1 MFKKLKI
8 IGLSLI
14 LSVGAYGCAKEE
26 IKEDDSLKICVVL
39 DEGGANDQS
48 FNQSA
53 IEGLYRARD
62 SYGVEVSYIE
72 SSGEAEYFSNIE
84 SAVDLGSDLVV
95 AVGYKFTEEIEEAAN
110 TYPDQKFAIIDGS
123 YEKTPENVTSIL
135 FDEEEAGYT
144 VGLIAS
150 QMTETN
156 KVAFLGGYDIPSVT
170 GFRDGFIVGL
180 KEGNP
185 NIEVKS
191 QFANSFTDSAKGK
204 AMAQQLIKD
213 NYDIIFS
220 AGGGVNNGVWEAC
233 VEAGPHIGA
242 IGVDMPSSQYSPAI
256 ITSALKNV
264 GTGLALTIKDLVDEN
279 FKGGTKTIYSLANN
293 GVGYE
298 VTDNLSDEVI
308 KFVEDKL
315 TSK

>member
-8 IGLSLI
+8 IGLSLM
-14 LSVGAYGCAKEE
+14 LAVGVFGCSKTDTSVEN
-26 IKEDDSLKICVVL
+26 DSLKICLVL

-53 IEGLYRARD
+53 IEGLYRAKD
-62 SYGVEVSYIE
+62 NYDIEVSYIE
-72 SSGEAEYFSNIE
+72 SKSEAEYFQNVE
-84 SAVDLGSDLVV
+84 TAVDQENDLVV
-95 AVGYKFTEEIEEAAN
+95 AVGYKFTEEIEEASKV
-110 TYPDQKFAIIDGS
+110 YPDQKFAIIDGS
-123 YEKTPENVTSIL
+123 YENTPSNVTSIL
-135 FDEEEAGYT
+135 FNEEEAGYC
-144 VGLIAS
+144 VGLVAS

-156 KVAFLGGYDIPSVT
+156 KIAFLGGYDIPSVT
-170 GFRDGFIVGL
+170 GFMDGFIVGA
-180 KEGNP
+180 KEGNE
-185 NIEVKS
+185 NIEIKS

-213 NYDIIFS
+213 GYDTIFS

-233 VEAGPHIGA
+233 VENNKMA

-264 GTGLALTIKDLVDEN
+264 GTGLELTIKDLIDDN
-279 FKGGTKTIYSLANN
+279 FKGGTKTIYSLSNN

-298 VTDNLSDEVI
+298 VTEHLSSEVI
-308 KFVEDKL
+308 EFVNKKL
-315 TSK
+315 EEK

>member
-1 MFKKLKI
+1 MLKRI
-8 IGLSLI
+8 KSL
-14 LSVGAYGCAKEE
+14 LLVGALSISVVGCNSTN
-26 IKEDDSLKICVVL
+26 ISLKEDNIKVCVVL

-62 SYGVEVSYIE
+62 NYDIEVSYIE
-72 SSGEAEYFSNIE
+72 SKSEAEYFQNVE
-84 SAVDLGSDLVV
+84 TAVDQENDLVV
-95 AVGYKFTEEIEEAAN
+95 AVGYKFTEEIEEASKV
-110 TYPDQKFAIIDGS
+110 YPNQKFAIIDGS
-123 YEKTPENVTSIL
+123 YENTPSNVTSIL
-135 FDEEEAGYT
+135 FNEEEAGYS
-144 VGLIAS
+144 VGLVAS
-150 QMTETN
+150 QMTKTN

-170 GFRDGFIVGL
+170 NFYKGYEKAI
-180 KEGNP
+180 KEVNP
-185 NIEVKS
+185 NMEVIC
-191 QFANSFTDSAKGK
+191 QYANSFTDSAKGK

-213 NYDIIFS
+213 GYDTIFS

-233 VEAGPHIGA
+233 VENNKMA

-264 GTGLALTIKDLVDEN
+264 GTGLELTIKDLVDDN

-298 VTDNLSDEVI
+298 ITEYLSDEVI
-308 KFVEDKL
+308 EFVNNKL
-315 TSK
+315 ENK

>member
-14 LSVGAYGCAKEE
+14 LSVGVFGCSKTDTSVEN
-26 IKEDDSLKICVVL
+26 DTMKICVVL

-62 SYGVEVSYIE
+62 NYNVEVSYIE
-72 SSGEAEYFSNIE
+72 SKSEAEYFQNVE
-84 SAVDLGSDLVV
+84 TAVDQENDLVV
-95 AVGYKFTEEIEEAAN
+95 AVGYKFTEEIEEASKV
-110 TYPDQKFAIIDGS
+110 YPNQKFAIIDGS
-123 YEKTPENVTSIL
+123 FENTPSNVTSIL
-135 FDEEEAGYT
+135 FNEEEAGYS
-144 VGLIAS
+144 VGLVAS
-150 QMTETN
+150 QMTKTN

-170 GFRDGFIVGL
+170 NFYKGYEKAI
-180 KEGNP
+180 KEVNP
-185 NIEVKS
+185 NMEVIC
-191 QFANSFTDSAKGK
+191 QYANSFTDSAKGK

-213 NYDIIFS
+213 GYDTIFS

-233 VEAGPHIGA
+233 VENNKMA

-264 GTGLALTIKDLVDEN
+264 GAGLELTIKDLIDGN

-298 VTDNLSDEVI
+298 VTEHLSSEVI
-308 KFVEDKL
+308 EFVNKKL
-315 TSK
+315 EEK

>member
-1 MFKKLKI
+1 MLKRI
-8 IGLSLI
+8 KSLLLIGALSI
-14 LSVGAYGCAKEE
+14 SVVGCNSTN
-26 IKEDDSLKICVVL
+26 ISLKEDNIKVCVVL

-62 SYGVEVSYIE
+62 NYDIEVSYIE
-72 SSGEAEYFSNIE
+72 SKSEAEYFQNVE
-84 SAVDLGSDLVV
+84 TAVDQDNDLVV
-95 AVGYKFTEEIEEAAN
+95 AVGYKFTEEIEEASKV
-110 TYPDQKFAIIDGS
+110 YPNQKFAIIDGS
-123 YEKTPENVTSIL
+123 FENTPSNVTSIL
-135 FDEEEAGYT
+135 FNEEEAGYC
-144 VGLIAS
+144 VGLVAS

-156 KVAFLGGYDIPSVT
+156 KIAFLGGYDIPSVT
-170 GFRDGFIVGL
+170 GFMDGFIVGA
-180 KEGNP
+180 KEGNE
-185 NIEVKS
+185 NIEIKS

-233 VEAGPHIGA
+233 VENNKMA

-264 GTGLALTIKDLVDEN
+264 GTGLELTIKDLIDDN
-279 FKGGTKTIYSLANN
+279 FKGGTKTVYSLINN

-298 VTDNLSDEVI
+298 ITEHLSDEVI
-308 KFVEDKL
+308 EFVNNKL
-315 TSK
+315 EEK

>member
-1 MFKKLKI
+1 MLKRI
-8 IGLSLI
+8 KSL
-14 LSVGAYGCAKEE
+14 LLVGALSISVVGCNSTN
-26 IKEDDSLKICVVL
+26 ISLKEDNIKVCVVL

-53 IEGLYRARD
+53 IEGLYRAKD
-62 SYGVEVSYIE
+62 NYNIEVSYIE
-72 SSGEAEYFSNIE
+72 SKSEAEYFQNVE
-84 SAVDLGSDLVV
+84 TAVDQENDLVV
-95 AVGYKFTEEIEEAAN
+95 AVGYKFTEEIEEASKV
-110 TYPDQKFAIIDGS
+110 YPNQKFAIIDGS
-123 YEKTPENVTSIL
+123 YENTPSNVTSIL
-135 FDEEEAGYT
+135 FNEEEAGYC
-144 VGLIAS
+144 VGLVAS

-156 KVAFLGGYDIPSVT
+156 KIAFLGGYDIPSVT
-170 GFRDGFIVGL
+170 GFMDGFIVGA
-180 KEGNP
+180 KEGNE
-185 NIEVKS
+185 NIEIKS

-213 NYDIIFS
+213 GYDTIFS

-233 VEAGPHIGA
+233 VENNKMA

-264 GTGLALTIKDLVDEN
+264 GTGLELTIKDLIDDN

-298 VTDNLSDEVI
+298 VTEHLSSEVI
-308 KFVEDKL
+308 EFVNNKL
-315 TSK
+315 ASK